1 LPNKTCCLGWTWKWK
16 LGPATQHRRIFWWL
30 RKKLN
35 FENFGSNQTHSSKQA
50 ILQQLDLIDHRCLC
64 DLKQMESAIKYEPSG
79 ERFEPSSYDFF
90 QRFYCVILE
99 RRVTTGATLQSYRSY
114 EEQKAN
120 PNSLSI
126 GSNQDFHHITDY
138 SRSFDHI
145 RPR

>member
-1 LPNKTCCLGWTWKWK
+1 
-16 LGPATQHRRIFWWL
+16 
-30 RKKLN
+30 
-35 FENFGSNQTHSSKQA
+35 
-50 ILQQLDLIDHRCLC
+50 LQQLDLIDHRCLC

-79 ERFEPSSYDFF
+79 ERFEP
-90 QRFYCVILE
+90 RFLWLFRKILLCHFRE
-99 RRVTTGATLQSYRSY
+99 KDYTGATLQSHRSY
-114 EEQKAN
+114 EEQKPN